1 MVLFIEIGKTGKET
15 GLGELKSSFMDKI
28 ILKCLFDIQAE
39 LSVWLLDLEDYILRE
54 SSRLEEKF

>member
-1 MVLFIEIGKTGKET
+1 MVLFIEIGKIGKQT

-39 LSVWLLDLEDYILRE
+39 LSVWLLDLEDYI
-54 SSRLEEKF
+54 